1 MVNPVLNIFRKKI
14 SEKFEFHSEKIKL
27 YDDDFD
33 KIGYKLK
40 THIDSIFGKSLNIRV
55 IDSGSDNSTLIE
67 LVNLTTPHYDIERFG
82 VSFVASPRHADVLVV
97 TGPVTNNMAIAVKKT
112 YDATPFPKFVIAIG
126 DDACDGG
133 IFKNSYAVLDGA
145 DKIIPVDIKIPG
157 NPPSPHEIL
166 EGLINLMKKIKNPR
180 PSAGSPKSYR

>member
-1 MVNPVLNIFRKKI
+1 MINPILNIFRKKI
-14 SEKFEFHSEKIKL
+14 SEKFDLHDEEFNKEG
-27 YDDDFD
+27 F
-33 KIGYKLK
+33 KLK
-40 THIDSIFGKSLNIRV
+40 MYIDSIFGRSLAIRV

-112 YDATPFPKFVIAIG
+112 YDATPFPKFVIAVG

-133 IFKNSYAVLDGA
+133 IFKNSYAVTGGA

-157 NPPSPHEIL
+157 NPPSPTEIL
-166 EGLINLMKKIKNPR
+166 KGLIALMNTIKNQHR
-180 PSAGSPKSYR
+180 S